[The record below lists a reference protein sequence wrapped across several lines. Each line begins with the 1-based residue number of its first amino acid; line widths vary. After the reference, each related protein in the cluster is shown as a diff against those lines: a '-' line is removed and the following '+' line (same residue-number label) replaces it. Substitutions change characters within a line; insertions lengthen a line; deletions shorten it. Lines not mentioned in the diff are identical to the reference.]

1 MTRTL
6 GIDFGDSRVGIA
18 LSDPMRIIAKPLET
32 LINDSKLFTKIKGIV
47 DNNNVSELV
56 VGYPIGMK
64 GQKTKQTE
72 KVEKFVDT
80 LKSEISQQIYTVDE
94 RLSSVAAKDSL
105 ILQGIKTGY
114 NKSLIDSTSAAII
127 LQEFLDSIRWY

>member
-1 MTRTL
+1 MTRAL

-64 GQKTKQTE
+64 GQKTLQTE
-72 KVEKFVDT
+72 KVDNFILT
-80 LKSEISQQIYTVDE
+80 LKNKFDLNILVVDE
-94 RLSSVAAKDSL
+94 RLSSVSARNSL
-105 ILQGIKTGY
+105 IKQGIKTGH
-114 NKSLIDSTSAAII
+114 NKSLIDNTSAAII
-127 LQEFLDSIRWY
+127 LQEYLDRK